1 MGWKKGDVIV
11 RADPYAHVLGQ
22 KHRGTRCDNCFTCG
36 KVLKK
41 CTACMFLYYCS
52 RACQKKDWP
61 LHKDECPCLKR
72 VAPKIPTDSVRL
84 LLRLLIRLQRGDG
97 QKTEWDSANWR
108 PFVELET
115 HSREILQD
123 ENRSDLLAQATFT
136 LRQMVG
142 DSVSLPEAGE
152 LVDMFG
158 RMVINTFSICDGEMQ
173 PIGSGV
179 YLSPSLLDHSCVP
192 NAVAVFIGTTL
203 SVRCLTDIPSDQP
216 TQVLISYIDQLAPSG
231 ERRKQLEE
239 QYYFTCQCRRCTEAD
254 MDGLMLGAVCQQTS
268 CDGTLL
274 RDGTAF
280 SACQSCQLVCSDEAY
295 KSQVQTV
302 MEESQ
307 TALKTLADL
316 KKSGDPETRLR
327 VCKELLRK
335 QRVLSPFNVYRV
347 KTLDQAMDACID
359 SQQWEHAVDFGQQ
372 TVQPYMKLHPPGSP
386 TVGIQLLKLGK
397 LQLYLH
403 RLQAA
408 RTSLQQAESIL
419 RVTHGESHEVY
430 QELSELLHRCV
441 AEMEHSEG

>member
-11 RADPYAHVLGQ
+11 QVDPYAHVLGQ
-22 KHRGTRCDNCFTCG
+22 KHRGTRCDSCFTCG

-41 CTACMFLYYCS
+41 CTACMFLHYCS
-52 RACQKKDWP
+52 RTCQKNDWL

-72 VAPKIPTDSVRL
+72 VAPRIPTDSVRL
-84 LLRLLIRLQRGDG
+84 LLRLLIRLQRGDN
-97 QKTEWDSANWR
+97 QKAVCDSANWR
-108 PFVELET
+108 PFEELET
-115 HSREILQD
+115 HSCEILQD
-123 ENRSDLLAQATFT
+123 EKRSDLLAKATFT

-142 DSVSLPEAGE
+142 DSVSLPEAGDI
-152 LVDMFG
+152 LDVFG

-192 NAVAVFIGTTL
+192 NAVAVFTGTTL
-203 SVRCLTDIPSDQP
+203 SVRCLTDIPGDQP
-216 TQVLISYIDQLAPSG
+216 TQVLISYIDQLAPSC
-231 ERRKQLEE
+231 ERRKQLKE

-254 MDGLMLGAVCQQTS
+254 MDGLMLGAACQQRG
-268 CDGTLL
+268 CDGTLMY
-274 RDGTAF
+274 DGKTF
-280 SACQSCQLVCSDEAY
+280 LACQTCQSRSSDEAY
-295 KSQVQTV
+295 RLKVQTV

-307 TALKTLADL
+307 TALKTLDHL
-316 KKSGDPETRLR
+316 KTSGDPETRLQ

-335 QRVLSPFNVYRV
+335 QRVLSPFNVYYV
-347 KTLDQAMDACID
+347 KTLDQAMDVCID
-359 SQQWEHAVDFGQQ
+359 SQQWEQAVDFGQQ
-372 TVQPYMKLHPPGSP
+372 TVQPYVKLHPPGSP

-408 RTSLQQAESIL
+408 RMYLEQALSIL

-441 AEMEHSEG
+441 AEMEHSNG